1 MLIRICLI
9 VAIIAGLGAGALD
22 FTVVKNKITTL
33 TDDRNAQRSA
43 KEQAQNDLASTK
55 KTLVKTQGD
64 LKQTQQQLADAQ
76 TAEKKAEDVAAAQT
90 KRADDLSDKLA
101 KATQDRDAAQS
112 ALAAYTVSGLSSEQV
127 ATLGKSLKKAQDT
140 IDAING
146 EKVVLQRTINR
157 LNARLERYEGTN
169 TIVMLPPDLH
179 GKIVVVDPKWDFV
192 VVNIGDDQGVKEN
205 GELLVSRDGRL
216 VAKLIV
222 RTVEKDRSI
231 ANVVRGWNL
240 GEIIEG
246 DVVSPAHPAS

>member
-101 KATQDRDAAQS
+101 KATQDRDAAQN
-112 ALAAYTVSGLSSEQV
+112 ALASYTVSGLSSEQV
-127 ATLGKSLKKAQDT
+127 ASLGKSLKKAQDT

-146 EKVVLQRTINR
+146 EKVVLQRAINR

-231 ANVVRGWNL
+231 ANVVHGWNL

-246 DVVSPAHPAS
+246 DIVSPAHPAS